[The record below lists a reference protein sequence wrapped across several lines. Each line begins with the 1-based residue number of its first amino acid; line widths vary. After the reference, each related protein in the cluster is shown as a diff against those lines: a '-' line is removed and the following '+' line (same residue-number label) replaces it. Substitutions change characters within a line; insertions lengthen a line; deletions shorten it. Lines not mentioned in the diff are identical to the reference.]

1 MEIQAKSL
9 EESFNESQNYSNV
22 LEKKLTQ
29 LYSEYQTIQKSQS
42 LLKSENKI
50 IMNDAVK
57 IMKVFD
63 DLEL

>member
-29 LYSEYQTIQKSQS
+29 LYSEYQLVQKSQN

>member
-50 IMNDAVK
+50 IMNDAVN

>member
-29 LYSEYQTIQKSQS
+29 LYSEYQATQKSQS